1 MINEIIE
8 NREVFEI
15 EEDTVDDFDQINQ
28 QFRKENE
35 WMVVYK

>member
-15 EEDTVDDFDQINQ
+15 AEDTVDDFDELNKKSKQ
-28 QFRKENE
+28 ENE
-35 WMVVYK
+35 WMVF